1 MKMAEQKRRNG
12 LLSKG
17 MKLPVTIEEALNDVL
32 VVSLETGS
40 KVFRGILLDMKK
52 RNLPHGVPWQ
62 FDQSGSNNGKDA
74 QPVSEGDTGSQP
86 EVAATS
92 NRYTYQQESS
102 QNNNNQAPPHPVTLT
117 RALYKDKNVRR
128 IRLRPRQTL
137 CNKCKAVCT
146 ETEKGIVP
154 VTAVTKQQKP
164 TPVNQPSP
172 APITRRTLKEGLR
185 KRPAPQDTQPQ
196 TYSSRR
202 KSLIQSKPVSSR
214 ISSRTV
220 LTRSDS
226 LPESRVVLSRRVSL
240 TESKT
245 VSTRRDSSE
254 LRAMLSRRDGLPE
267 SRIVLTRR
275 ESLTDKLLSARKD
288 SNSESKPVTTRRD
301 SNPDTKPLP
310 VRKDSNGETKL
321 LTALVNDNK
330 IQKVDKSAAAA
341 ANTKASPLIKI
352 TIGEGT
358 VIKIPPRIHG
368 DEVDGEGQSP
378 VKVQETDS
386 NDQASSSDEMSP
398 YKKLKRTFKK
408 PKDKKDSENNTSGI
422 QMSYLVSSHHK
433 KHKRKHRHRH
443 GSHSNDN
450 DVFQSEGD
458 MLDMFD
464 ENGETHSETTQTEV
478 ISQRPRLL
486 YTWRQNK
493 GLSPRRDVNKGL
505 SPRRDINKGLSPR
518 QENTSFT
525 NIDKSMSPK
534 ISPRQDNTF
543 SNVDRSL
550 SPQIKSNESVQVQKK
565 EYRLRSRERNST
577 ESESVDSIITDD
589 SEDSCGD
596 DDNMLGDGFTVQ
608 TVPDSEDDRS
618 AKSEECSG
626 TEDEEGP
633 PGDTNI
639 ESLRPLMMKIQTH
652 DVTKC
657 VATDGRSIHVG
668 DIVWGKIQGF
678 PWWPGRVLSIT
689 VSQRDN
695 GTMIR
700 QLAHVSWFGS
710 STMSHIQC
718 SDLYPFLEDFKLR
731 FNRKK
736 RGPYKMAIKAGHHS
750 CSEYHKYPSYRLHRV

>member
-74 QPVSEGDTGSQP
+74 QHVAEGDTSSQP
-86 EVAATS
+86 ELAATS
-92 NRYTYQQESS
+92 NRYTYQEGSS
-102 QNNNNQAPPHPVTLT
+102 QNNRQPPPHPVALT

-146 ETEKGIVP
+146 ETDKGIVP

-164 TPVNQPSP
+164 TPVHQPSP
-172 APITRRTLKEGLR
+172 TPITRRPLKEGLR
-185 KRPAPQDTQPQ
+185 KRTATQASSQPE
-196 TYSSRR
+196 TYPSRR
-202 KSLIQSKPVSSR
+202 KSLIQSKPVAAR

-220 LTRSDS
+220 LTRSES
-226 LPESRVVLSRRVSL
+226 LPVSRVVLSRRVSL

-245 VSTRRDSSE
+245 VSARRESSSE
-254 LRAMLSRRDGLPE
+254 LGTMLSSRDSLPE

-275 ESLTDKLLSARKD
+275 ESLTDKIVSSRKD
-288 SNSESKPVTTRRD
+288 STSESKVVTSRRD
-301 SNPDTKPLP
+301 SNPEAKPLP
-310 VRKDSNGETKL
+310 LRKDSNGETKL
-321 LTALVNDNK
+321 LTTVVNDNK
-330 IQKVDKSAAAA
+330 IQKLDKSA

-378 VKVQETDS
+378 TKVQETDS
-386 NDQASSSDEMSP
+386 NDQTSSSEEMWP
-398 YKKLKRTFKK
+398 YKKPKKAFKK
-408 PKDKKDSENNTSGI
+408 PKDKKDSENNSSAM

-443 GSHSNDN
+443 GSHSNDS
-450 DVFQSEGD
+450 DVFQPEGD

-518 QENTSFT
+518 QENTSFS
-525 NIDKSMSPK
+525 NIDRSMSPK
-534 ISPRQDNTF
+534 IQ
-543 SNVDRSL
+543 
-550 SPQIKSNESVQVQKK
+550 SNESVQVQKK

-577 ESESVDSIITDD
+577 ESESVDSMITDESD
-589 SEDSCGD
+589 DSC
-596 DDNMLGDGFTVQ
+596 DDNDLIADGFTVQ
-608 TVPDSEDDRS
+608 TVPDSEDDQS
-618 AKSEECSG
+618 AKSEGCSG
-626 TEDEEGP
+626 TEEEEGP

-695 GTMIR
+695 GIMIR

-736 RGPYKMAIKAGHHS
+736 RGPYKMAIKQATIAAQSITNTHHIDFT
-750 CSEYHKYPSYRLHRV
+750 EFDL